1 MARVGGS
8 AVEVMSAASD
18 SILGA
23 LPVVREGS
31 PAPLMKW
38 RGSQ

>member
-8 AVEVMSAASD
+8 AVEAVSAALD
-18 SILGA
+18 GILGA
-23 LPVVREGS
+23 LPVVREGC
-31 PAPLMKW
+31 PAPLVKW